1 MANESKKAEVFM
13 PPNTLRAKLGGGGY
27 IDSNIVS
34 RAEMAMEELQT
45 EFPDWLIEDIQTL
58 AEARNTFMTV
68 RNVAT
73 AGILFRAAHDLRGQA
88 TTFGFPLIARIATS
102 LAKLM
107 EGLAKADVALND
119 VPIALVTAHIDTI
132 LVVHR
137 QNIRDISNLTALT
150 LTEELEGRVLKTLAR
165 AGV

>member
-1 MANESKKAEVFM
+1 MGQETKKAEIFM
-13 PPNTLRAKLGGGGY
+13 PPNNLRAKLGGSGY

-34 RAEMAMEELQT
+34 RAEMAMVELQT
-45 EFPDWLIEDIQTL
+45 EFPEWLTEDIQALNEAQAKFT
-58 AEARNTFMTV
+58 AARNTES
-68 RNVAT
+68 

-88 TTFGFPLIARIATS
+88 TTFGFPLIARIAAS

-107 EGLAKADVALND
+107 EGLAKAEVALDD
-119 VPIALVTAHIDTI
+119 VPVPLVSAHIDAI
-132 LVVHR
+132 QVIHR

-150 LTEELEGRVLKTLAR
+150 LTEELEGRVLRTLAR

>member
-1 MANESKKAEVFM
+1 MASENKKAQIIN
-13 PPNTLRAKLGGGGY
+13 PPNTLRAKLGGSGY

-34 RAEMAMEELQT
+34 RAEDVIAGLKS
-45 EFPDWLIEDIQTL
+45 EFSDWLTADIQALTK
-58 AEARNTFMTV
+58 AQVNFNTARDEESAV
-68 RNVAT
+68 
-73 AGILFRAAHDLRGQA
+73 ILFRAAHDIRGQA

-107 EGLAKADVALND
+107 EGMAKADVELCD
-119 VPIALVTAHIDTI
+119 IPIALVTAHIEAI
-132 LVVHR
+132 HVIHR

-165 AGV
+165 ASV

>member
-1 MANESKKAEVFM
+1 MAFDNKKAQIIN

-34 RAEMAMEELQT
+34 RAEEVMAGLKA
-45 EFPDWLIEDIQTL
+45 EFSDWLTADIQAL
-58 AEARNTFMTV
+58 IEAQTNFNNARDEE
-68 RNVAT
+68 R

-88 TTFGFPLIARIATS
+88 TTFGFPLIARIAAS

-107 EGLAKADVALND
+107 EGLAKAHVQLSD
-119 VPIALVTAHIDTI
+119 VPISLVTAHIDAI
-132 LVVHR
+132 QVIHR

-165 AGV
+165 ASA